1 MQHDSSLQ
9 EAILAVVTSEG
20 PMTSPEIAA
29 ELDEHPMTI
38 QRYCRQ
44 LQQDQQLTQA
54 VGRGYVR
61 LDQDSCFKQVAS
73 D

>member
-1 MQHDSSLQ
+1 MPHDSSLQ
-9 EAILAVVTSEG
+9 EAILAVVTSKG
-20 PMTSPEIAA
+20 PLTSPEIAA
-29 ELDEHPMTI
+29 ELEEHPLTI

-44 LQQDQQLTQA
+44 LQQDEQLTQA

-61 LDQDSCFKQVAS
+61 VDSDNCFKQVAS